1 MEENV
6 IVAFVSVV
14 LALRRPRNTPRMVL
28 GDPGDASTKGK
39 KDPVNP
45 SCTRRNVL
53 GTLNVH
59 FSVRGCPSKT
69 RSGLGGWNVMVG
81 SCNSVVKN
89 TTGLDLGLSPLLTS
103 KNVRGTS
110 LFRASRGMCQKRRP
124 KTHWS
129 KTKTHRSKTFFSML
143 KFL

>member
-1 MEENV
+1 M
-6 IVAFVSVV
+6 ILAFVAVV
-14 LALRRPRNTPRMVL
+14 LALTRSRNNPRIT
-28 GDPGDASTKGK
+28 PGDTREASIKGK
-39 KDPVNP
+39 TAPENP

-53 GTLNVH
+53 GTLNVQS
-59 FSVRGCPSKT
+59 SVRGCPSKT

-89 TTGLDLGLSPLLTS
+89 TTGLDLGLSLLLTS

-110 LFRASRGMCQKRRP
+110 LFWASRGMCRKRRP
-124 KTHWS
+124 KIHWS